1 MPDHKET
8 AGLDQTQLRT
18 EMPDR
23 KEHRPSRGQAR
34 LWSRLVSLRPRGE
47 DTRGITIFLKEKVI

>member
-8 AGLDQTQLRT
+8 AGLDQIQLRT